1 MNWWPMVGISKMLT
15 ENKKYKSKTHV
26 KKMSFFK
33 RSLHIYTIDVGNSN
47 ILNFEMRALQTPKY
61 NVHRFG
67 IYFAASPRHA
77 DLLIVL
83 GRPTKKMI
91 APLLE
96 TINQVPKPF
105 GLMLLKGCGS
115 GGIDPDELK
124 LPNVVASVNGCPEPS
139 EILAILL
146 KISGKVD

>member
-1 MNWWPMVGISKMLT
+1 MKWWPMVGISKMLT
-15 ENKKYKSKTHV
+15 EDKKYESKARV
-26 KKMSFFK
+26 KKMGIFRRSF
-33 RSLHIYTIDVGNSN
+33 HIYTIDVGNSN

-83 GRPTKKMI
+83 GRPTKKMV

-96 TINQVPKPF
+96 TINQIPEPF
-105 GLMLLKGCGS
+105 GVILLKGCGS
-115 GGIDPDELK
+115 SGIDLDELK

-146 KISGKVD
+146 KISGRVD

>member
-1 MNWWPMVGISKMLT
+1 MKWWPMIGLSKFLT
-15 ENKKYKSKTHV
+15 ENKEYATKTDV
-26 KKMSFFK
+26 KRMKTFK

-61 NVHRFG
+61 NLHRFG

-91 APLLE
+91 SPLLE
-96 TINQVPKPF
+96 TVNQIPEPF
-105 GLMLLKGCGS
+105 GIMLLKGCES
-115 GGIDPDELK
+115 SGIDPDELK
-124 LPNVVASVNGCPEPS
+124 LPNVVASVNGCLEPS
-139 EILAILL
+139 EILGILL
-146 KISGKVD
+146 KISGRID

>member
-1 MNWWPMVGISKMLT
+1 MKWWPMIGISKVLT
-15 ENKKYKSKTHV
+15 ENKKYATKTDV
-26 KKMSFFK
+26 KRMKIFK

-67 IYFAASPRHA
+67 MYFAASPRHA

-83 GRPTKKMI
+83 GKPTKKMI

-96 TINQVPKPF
+96 MVNQIPEPF
-105 GLMLLKGCGS
+105 GVMLLKGCES
-115 GGIDPDELK
+115 SGIDPDELK
-124 LPNVVASVNGCPEPS
+124 IPNVVTSVNGCLDPS

-146 KISGKVD
+146 KISGRID